1 MNYQLDVNVARA
13 LTQATGD
20 FSVEVERALGRAL
33 AKEATRCDPDR
44 TVLVDAAKHITFGDG
59 AKRARPQLCERFG
72 LLVGA
77 NPQSVRNVAVAA
89 EWIHTASLL
98 HDDVVDD
105 GKLRRGRPTVNVR
118 WKNSTAVLSGDLLL
132 ALAVQAVENEP
143 RIITQKAT
151 EVVAEMAR
159 ASILEVRERGRVDVA
174 LSTYDRIA
182 EGKTGALFGF
192 CGYGVG
198 ALSGDMKTAARF
210 EKAARALG
218 LAFQI
223 ADDVRDLLATKD
235 DKDRLADLREK
246 MPSFTTVLAAS
257 SSPQIRA
264 QLERVWAS
272 KKVSRDAAISLR
284 TAIFETTALQVAEKS
299 IHQAIERTKKHLAP
313 WRNDEAAIDIMGWGE
328 AMAQTISREIAEAP
342 ADLKSAKKNG
352 HSKIAKA

>member
-1 MNYQLDVNVARA
+1 MNVARA
-13 LTQATGD
+13 LSQATGD
-20 FSVEVERALGRAL
+20 FSLEVERALGRAL
-33 AKEATRCDPDR
+33 AKEALRCDPDR

-72 LLVGA
+72 LIVGA
-77 NPQSVRNVAVAA
+77 KPESVRNVAIAA

-105 GKLRRGRPTVNVR
+105 GKVRRGRPTVNVR

-132 ALAVQAVENEP
+132 SLAMQAVEKEP

-174 LSTYDRIA
+174 VATYDLIA

-192 CGYGVG
+192 CGFGIG
-198 ALSGDMKTAARF
+198 ALAGDLKTAARF

-223 ADDVRDLLATKD
+223 ADDVRDLLATSD

-246 MPSFTTVLAAS
+246 MPSFPTVLAAS

-264 QLERVWAS
+264 QLQRAWAT
-272 KKVSRDAAISLR
+272 KKVSRETALSLR
-284 TAIFETTALQVAEKS
+284 TAIFGTSALPIAQQS
-299 IHQAIERTKKHLAP
+299 IRDAVDRTKKLLAP
-313 WRNDEAAIDIMGWGE
+313 WRAHPAAVDVIGWGE
-328 AMAQTISREIAEAP
+328 AMFAAISREIAEAP
-342 ADLKSAKKNG
+342 VDLKSPKKT
-352 HSKIAKA
+352 SRS

>member
-1 MNYQLDVNVARA
+1 MNVARA
-13 LTQATGD
+13 LTSATGD
-20 FSVEVERALGRAL
+20 FSIEVERALGRAL
-33 AKEATRCDPDR
+33 AKEALRCDPDR

-72 LLVGA
+72 LIVGA
-77 NPQSVRNVAVAA
+77 KPESVRNVAVAA

-105 GKLRRGRPTVNVR
+105 GKVRRGRPTVNVR

-132 ALAVQAVENEP
+132 SLAMQAVENEP

-174 LSTYDRIA
+174 VATYDLIA

-192 CGYGVG
+192 CGFGIG
-198 ALSGDMKTAARF
+198 ALSGDLKTAARF

-223 ADDVRDLLATKD
+223 ADDVRDLLATKN

-246 MPSFTTVLAAS
+246 MPSFPTVLAAS

-264 QLERVWAS
+264 QLRRAWAS
-272 KKVSRDAAISLR
+272 KKVSRDTALALR
-284 TAIFETTALQVAEKS
+284 TAIFGTTALALAERS
-299 IHQAIERTKKHLAP
+299 IRDAVDRTKKLLAP
-313 WRNDEAAIDIMGWGE
+313 WRTHSAAVDVIGWGE
-328 AMAQTISREIAEAP
+328 AMFAAICQEIAEAP
-342 ADLKSAKKNG
+342 AELKSPKKIG
-352 HSKIAKA
+352 RS

>member
-1 MNYQLDVNVARA
+1 VNVARA
-13 LTQATGD
+13 LTSATGD
-20 FSVEVERALGRAL
+20 FSIEVERALGRAL
-33 AKEATRCDPDR
+33 AKEALRCDPDR

-72 LLVGA
+72 LIVGA
-77 NPQSVRNVAVAA
+77 NPESVRNVAVAA

-105 GKLRRGRPTVNVR
+105 GKVRRGRPTVNVR

-132 ALAVQAVENEP
+132 SLAMQAVENEP

-174 LSTYDRIA
+174 VATYDLIA

-192 CGYGVG
+192 CGFGIG
-198 ALSGDMKTAARF
+198 ALSGDLKTAARF

-246 MPSFTTVLAAS
+246 MPSFPTVLAAS

-264 QLERVWAS
+264 QLQRAWAS
-272 KKVSRDAAISLR
+272 KKVSRDTALELR
-284 TAIFETTALQVAEKS
+284 TAIFGTRALAIAERS
-299 IHQAIERTKKHLAP
+299 IRDAVDRTKKLLAP
-313 WRNDEAAIDIMGWGE
+313 WRSHSAAIDVIGWGE
-328 AMAQTISREIAEAP
+328 AMFAAICQEIADAP
-342 ADLKSAKKNG
+342 AELKSSKKIG
-352 HSKIAKA
+352 KS

>member
-1 MNYQLDVNVARA
+1 MNVARA
-13 LTQATGD
+13 LSQATGD

-33 AKEATRCDPDR
+33 AKEALRCDPDR

-72 LLVGA
+72 LIVGA
-77 NPQSVRNVAVAA
+77 KPESVRNVAVAA

-105 GKLRRGRPTVNVR
+105 GKVRRGRPTVNVR

-174 LSTYDRIA
+174 VSTYDLIA

-192 CGYGVG
+192 CGFGIG
-198 ALSGDMKTAARF
+198 ALSGDLKTAARF

-223 ADDVRDLLATKD
+223 ADDVRDLVATAD

-264 QLERVWAS
+264 QLQRAWTS
-272 KKVSRDAAISLR
+272 KKVSRDTALSLR
-284 TAIFETTALQVAEKS
+284 TAIFGTSALAVAQKS
-299 IHQAIERTKKHLAP
+299 IRDAVDRTKKILAP
-313 WRNDEAAIDIMGWGE
+313 WRTNPAATDIIGWGE
-328 AMAQTISREIAEAP
+328 AMYAAISREIAEAP
-342 ADLKSAKKNG
+342 ADLKSPRKNG
-352 HSKIAKA
+352 KS

>member
-1 MNYQLDVNVARA
+1 VNVARA
-13 LTQATGD
+13 LTQASGD
-20 FSVEVERALGRAL
+20 FSIEVERALGRAL
-33 AKEATRCDPDR
+33 EKEATRCDPDR
-44 TVLVDAAKHITFGDG
+44 TVLVDAAKHITFGTG
-59 AKRARPQLCERFG
+59 AKRARPQMCERFG
-72 LLVGA
+72 AIIGA
-77 NPQSVRNVAVAA
+77 KTESVRNVAVAA

-105 GKLRRGRPTVNVR
+105 GKVRRGRPTVNVR

-132 ALAVQAVENEP
+132 SLAMQAVEKEP

-174 LSTYDRIA
+174 VATYDLIA

-192 CGYGVG
+192 CGFGVG
-198 ALSGDMKTAARF
+198 ALSGDLKTASRF

-223 ADDVRDLLATKD
+223 ADDVRDVVATAD

-246 MPSFTTVLAAS
+246 MPSFTTVFAAS

-264 QLERVWAS
+264 QFQRAWAS
-272 KKVSRDAAISLR
+272 KKVSRDAALSLRAAVFGTSALR
-284 TAIFETTALQVAEKS
+284 TAEEQ
-299 IHQAIERTKKHLAP
+299 IHQAIDRTRKILSP
-313 WRNDEAAIDIMGWGE
+313 WRLHPAAIEIVGWGD
-328 AMAQTISREIAEAP
+328 AMAQAISREIADAP
-342 ADLKSAKKNG
+342 AVLPRRAKS
-352 HSKIAKA
+352 

>member
-1 MNYQLDVNVARA
+1 MSQSS
-13 LTQATGD
+13 GD

-44 TVLVDAAKHITFGDG
+44 TVLVDAAKHITFGNG
-59 AKRARPQLCERFG
+59 AKRARPQMCERFG
-72 LLVGA
+72 AILGVDTT
-77 NPQSVRNVAVAA
+77 SVRNVAVAA

-105 GKLRRGRPTVNVR
+105 GKMRRGRPTVNVR

-132 ALAVQAVENEP
+132 SLAMQAVENEP
-143 RIITQKAT
+143 RVITQKAT

-174 LSTYDRIA
+174 VATYDLIA

-192 CGYGVG
+192 CGFGIG
-198 ALSGDMKTAARF
+198 ALSGDLKTATRF
-210 EKAARALG
+210 EKAARSLG

-223 ADDVRDLLATKD
+223 ADDVRDVVATAD

-246 MPSFTTVLAAS
+246 MPSFTTVFAAS

-264 QLERVWAS
+264 QFQRAWAS
-272 KKVSRDAAISLR
+272 KKVSRDTALSLR
-284 TAIFETTALQVAEKS
+284 SAVFNSRALPTAELS
-299 IHQAIERTKKHLAP
+299 IHQAVERAKKILSP
-313 WRNDEAAIDIMGWGE
+313 WRTHPAAIEIVGWGE
-328 AMAQTISREIAEAP
+328 AMAQTISKEIAEAP
-342 ADLKSAKKNG
+342 AVLKPRRG
-352 HSKIAKA
+352 KA